1 MHDFHSEDGS
11 TVSAF
16 LVCLPVNVVVETV
29 LRQMSLHL
37 LVLAISGVVLIFKL
51 IFQSPFP
58 MCPTVSDKVL

>member
-1 MHDFHSEDGS
+1 MRSEYHS

-37 LVLAISGVVLIFKL
+37 SVSQQSLVLF
-51 IFQSPFP
+51 
-58 MCPTVSDKVL
+58 